1 MSIGHTRRSL
11 LPALAVLL
19 IGQSALAAQPSSAE
33 LDELATAKGCYL
45 CHRVEPVKRKP
56 DDLLPF
62 APSWKEVALK
72 YRDQKSA
79 EDRLTEIVLAGSGN
93 YGKDRHWK
101 GKVGEVGMLPNV
113 KEIDEDQARQLVH
126 WILSF
131 DRDHK

>member
-1 MSIGHTRRSL
+1 MIRRRLFST
-11 LPALAVLL
+11 AVILL
-19 IGQSALAAQPSSAE
+19 IGQSASAAQTYSAE
-33 LDELATAKGCYL
+33 MDALAYAKGCYL

-56 DDLLPF
+56 DDSLPF
-62 APSWKEVALK
+62 APSWKDIALS
-72 YRDQKSA
+72 YRGQKSA
-79 EDRLTEIVLAGSGN
+79 EGRLTEIVLAGSGN

-131 DRDHK
+131 AP